1 VLAAISG
8 QEHNGVQ
15 EFKPVCHSQQNVSIF
30 LCHNKGIT
38 LGSHLI
44 EGRDLSQKEDLRDWV
59 WFLDRF

>member
-1 VLAAISG
+1 MLAAISG

-44 EGRDLSQKEDLRDWV
+44 EGRDLSQKEDLRD
-59 WFLDRF
+59 